1 MVNCMLIAV
10 AAALVNNV
18 VLSQFLGLCPFIG
31 VSKKTDT
38 AAGMGA
44 AVIFV
49 IMIASAVTY
58 GLYYALL
65 VPFKLQYLQTIVF
78 ILVIAALVQLVEM
91 ILKKFIKPLY
101 EALGVYLPL
110 ITTNC
115 AVLGVAISNIDSG
128 YGFSESIA
136 SSLGTS
142 EGFLIAIVI
151 LAGIREKS
159 ENNNI
164 PKAFQGTPMVLLASG
179 LMAIAFTGF
188 TGVI

>member
-1 MVNCMLIAV
+1 MVNCMFIAV

-65 VPFKLQYLQTIVF
+65 VPFDLEYLQTIVF

-128 YGFSESIA
+128 YGFGESMA

-142 EGFLIAIVI
+142 VGFLIAIVI

>member
-1 MVNCMLIAV
+1 MMNCMLIAV

-65 VPFKLQYLQTIVF
+65 VPFDLEYLQTIVF

-128 YGFSESIA
+128 YGFAESMA

-142 EGFLIAIVI
+142 VGFLIAIVI

-188 TGVI
+188 TGII

>member
-65 VPFKLQYLQTIVF
+65 VPFDLEYLQTIVF

-128 YGFSESIA
+128 YGFGESMA

-142 EGFLIAIVI
+142 VGFLIAIVI